1 MQKNNITYE
10 SCKNDLE
17 KGIKANLRTL
27 VLILPIMLVI
37 FVPLTCLFLSMA
49 LADDMLISAR
59 LICGLIFTPILAALP
74 TYFIF
79 QLINELWEL
88 KMISEYKF
96 SIVKDTVTR
105 TETVFVRRHEE
116 YAAHF
121 ENYGKCLISRTQY
134 DLTSAKDEYYIVI
147 LNCNKKVLCV
157 YPTATNECKDVT
169 E

>member
-1 MQKNNITYE
+1 MKKNTSFIL
-10 SCKNDLE
+10 SAVIL
-17 KGIKANLRTL
+17 L

-96 SIVKDTVTR
+96 SIVKDTVVR

-116 YAAHF
+116 YVAHF
-121 ENYGKCLISRTQY
+121 ENYGKFTLTRTQY
-134 DLTSAKDEYYIVI
+134 DLTSAQDEFYLVI
-147 LNCNKKVLCV
+147 LNRNKKILNA
-157 YPTATNECKDVT
+157 YHTSMNDFT
-169 E
+169 ENH